1 MKSCRYRRKFDNSL
15 PVTPERRSIHG
26 RISNILFQ
34 WQLTIFRF
42 PPSVGSA
49 FAEGATSIN
58 LLFNP
63 LPIWNGFVFSPTV
76 KFFGID
82 ISDLLP
88 IFAIIFGCKHAFG
101 GRNRYI
107 TFRLKNQ
114 QNMARFKPKLQ
125 NLN

>member
-1 MKSCRYRRKFDNSL
+1 MTILYLLHQKEEAFMAES
-15 PVTPERRSIHG
+15 P
-26 RISNILFQ
+26 NILFQ

-76 KFFGID
+76 KFFGND

-125 NLN
+125 NVN